1 MGRAGRAA
9 FRATQPRC
17 STGSRLGWCSWRRSP
32 AASATAGRADV
43 GRADAWTDTARRA
56 DLGGA
61 TAAAA
66 FDAAAPAAQ
75 ACRTSTGSTSRS
87 AQLGRHR
94 RAARAGLG
102 RSTASRA
109 SRAGAA
115 TPRPG
120 GCAATPRR
128 GGCAAT
134 AATCRCAAIART
146 DVGVASGRGSP
157 GCGFVGSLVGRRATG
172 RAGAKHV
179 LDRLGI
185 ARRQRSAGGAAG
197 AVMER
202 ARRGI
207 VMGRAQERGAG
218 SPGGPVMG
226 RSGECTRRGSG
237 LVGACPG

>member
-9 FRATQPRC
+9 SRAAQPRC
-17 STGSRLGWCSWRRSP
+17 SRGSRLGWCSWRGSP
-32 AASATAGRADV
+32 AATATAGRADM
-43 GRADAWTDTARRA
+43 GCAGAWTDAARRA

-66 FDAAAPAAQ
+66 FDAAAAAAQ
-75 ACRTSTGSTSRS
+75 ACSTSTCSTSGS

-94 RAARAGLG
+94 SAARAGLG
-102 RSTASRA
+102 RSTACRA

-120 GCAATPRR
+120 GSAA
-128 GGCAAT
+128 A
-134 AATCRCAAIART
+134 AATCRCAAIAGT
-146 DVGVASGRGSP
+146 DLGVAPCRVSP
-157 GCGFVGSLVGRRATG
+157 GSGFVGSLVGRRATG
-172 RAGAKHV
+172 RAGAQHG

-185 ARRQRSAGGAAG
+185 AHRQRSAGGPAG

-202 ARRGI
+202 ARCGI
-207 VMGRAQERGAG
+207 FMGRAEERGAG

-226 RSGECTRRGSG
+226 RSRERTRHASG
-237 LVGACPG
+237 LVGACPS